1 MADSISCKSVRS
13 HQARVGGEREGVFPS
28 SHWSSI
34 SLAARPEEMGADG
47 ALNRLLTR
55 YYAPLLA
62 HLEYKFTLPRE
73 AAEDV
78 LQDFMARKIL
88 EGRLLD
94 RVDRS
99 RGRFRT
105 FLLNVLDNFAKD
117 GRRARNRAGREPS
130 GGLVSIE
137 DNLQEAERGVSHR
150 DGDPFDRLWA
160 LTVIEEAENDTR
172 RFYEAKRR
180 LDTWGVFYEGWFVP
194 TRDGV
199 ERSTDEELARRHGF
213 ATARQVSNAIVTAK
227 RGFGRMLRRAIARY
241 ADSESEVDDELR
253 RLMTVFT
260 RER

>member
-1 MADSISCKSVRS
+1 MQGHR
-13 HQARVGGEREGVFPS
+13 ARVGEEREGTFPS

-34 SLAARPEEMGADG
+34 SLATRPEEMGGDG

-62 HLEYKFTLPRE
+62 HLEYKFTLSRE

-78 LQDFMARKIL
+78 LQDFMARKVL
-88 EGRLLD
+88 EGRLLG
-94 RVDRS
+94 RADRS

-117 GRRARNRAGREPS
+117 GHRAQMRSGRRPS
-130 GGLVSIE
+130 GGLVSLD
-137 DNLQEAERGVSHR
+137 DNLQEAERTVSRR

-172 RFYEAKRR
+172 RFYEVKKR
-180 LDTWGVFYEGWFVP
+180 LDTWDAFYEGWFVP

-199 ERSTDEELARRHGF
+199 ERPTDEELARRHGF
-213 ATARQVSNAIVTAK
+213 ATARQASNAIVTAK

-241 ADSESEVDDELR
+241 AESESEVDDELL
-253 RLMTVFT
+253 RLMSVFS